1 MKRKVIVGAAG
12 SGTGFSAITS
22 LRKNWGGDVH
32 IVAIDVNPRHLVTA
46 ALIADTFVQAPPAAS
61 ASFGDFL
68 ASQTSDGG
76 WHFMPLLPDELMSA
90 SQSLVASSCNNSYKL
105 IGAEPSGA
113 LSLIDKLHLFENLRS
128 GGIASPRTQIATP
141 DMIVR
146 SKSVIKPR
154 RGFGSKGV
162 YHVEANG
169 EFPLLNSFGD
179 YIVQEHITGPEFTV
193 DAFCDQKAG
202 HVWTVCR
209 ERIEVKSGVS
219 VKCRIIRDSEF
230 DTLALKLAGLF
241 GIRGTFCFQV
251 IVGTAG
257 PMLIDLN
264 PRPGAGTSMSILTGN
279 DFFAAA
285 FSLAFAEDYR
295 KHFSTISGECY
306 ITRQY
311 VDFLS

>member
-32 IVAIDVNPRHLVTA
+32 IVAVDVNPRHLVTA
-46 ALIADTFVQAPPAAS
+46 ALIADAFIQAPPAAS

-68 ASQTSDGG
+68 ARETADGD

-90 SQSLVASSCNNSYKL
+90 SQAIKDSACKNSYKL
-105 IGAEPSGA
+105 IGAEPGGA
-113 LSLIDKLHLFENLRS
+113 LSLIDKLRLFGKLHS
-128 GGIASPRTQIATP
+128 GGIASPKTEIAMP
-141 DMIVR
+141 DMHIR
-146 SKSVIKPR
+146 RTSVIKPR

-162 YHVEANG
+162 YHVGTDG
-169 EFPLLNSFGD
+169 EFPRLDSFDD
-179 YIVQEHITGPEFTV
+179 YIVQEHITGAEFTV
-193 DAFCDQKAG
+193 DAFCDQSG
-202 HVWTVCR
+202 GYVWTVCR

-219 VKCRIIRDSEF
+219 VKCRIFRDSEF
-230 DTLALKLAGLF
+230 DSMALKLADLF
-241 GIRGTFCFQV
+241 GIRGAFCFQV
-251 IVGTAG
+251 IVSPTG

-279 DFFAAA
+279 DFFAAT

-295 KHFSTISGECY
+295 KHFSALSGDY
-306 ITRQY
+306 YVTRQY